1 MENKKIIPIGIDD
14 FEKMITKNHYYIDK
28 TLFIKDILT
37 KPGETKLF
45 TRPRRFGKTLN
56 MSMLKYFFDIQ
67 NSEINRKLF
76 DGLAISKTEY
86 MSEQGQYPVI
96 YFSFKDLKKKTWEEC
111 FSELKYIVS
120 NIYHE
125 FSFIEEKLTEEKK
138 EEFKKIMAKKDEARW
153 STSIK
158 DLSEYL
164 YIYYGKKAVILIDE
178 YDNPIRSAYF
188 NGYYEEGISFFIDF
202 YSEALKDNRYLEKGV
217 LTGILRVAKEGIFSG
232 LNNVKVNTV
241 TSNNFSEYF
250 GLLENEVIEI
260 LDYYKL
266 NYKMEEVQKW
276 YNGYLFG
283 KTQVYNPWSIINYVD
298 EGVVQS
304 EWINVSDNKEIVEI
318 IENAATTGNFEIIE
332 KLEKLLSGEMIEE
345 QIYLGSNMLDLSN
358 NREIWQLMLFSGYLT
373 IEEKIG
379 LDEYELKIP
388 NEEVRYFFKNTFL
401 DVVLKPKSN
410 FREMI
415 KSLLKKD
422 IVKYKYY
429 LQQIILNSVSY
440 HDIGTEEKPYHNLM
454 LGINLSLDIQYNVVS
469 NDEVGK
475 GRADLVLEPF
485 DKRKAGFIF
494 EFKAAKRES
503 DFERLGKEA
512 LEQIK
517 EKNYIHKMKESGLK
531 EIILVGMVFFGK
543 EVYSVEKYLNF

>member
-188 NGYYEEGISFFIDF
+188 NGYYEEGISFFRDF
-202 YSEALKDNRYLEKGV
+202 YSGALKDNRYLEKGV

-454 LGINLSLDIQYNVVS
+454 LGINLSLDIQCNVVS
-469 NDEVGK
+469 NNEVGK

-543 EVYSVEKYLNF
+543 EVYSVEKYLKF

>member
-1 MENKKIIPIGIDD
+1 MENKKIIPVGIDD
-14 FEKMITKNHYYIDK
+14 FKEMTAKNYYYIDK
-28 TLFIKDILT
+28 TLFIQDVLIKAG
-37 KPGETKLF
+37 KVKLF

-86 MSEQGQYPVI
+86 MTEQGQYPVI

-120 NIYHE
+120 NIFKE
-125 FSFIEEKLTEEKK
+125 FRFVESKLTEEDK
-138 EEFKKIMAKKDEARW
+138 ENFNKIIARKDDARW

-164 YIYYGKKAVILIDE
+164 YMYYGKKAVILIDE

-188 NGYYEEGISFFIDF
+188 NGYYEEGISFFRDF
-202 YSEALKDNRYLEKGV
+202 YSGALKDNRYLEKGV

-283 KTQVYNPWSIINYVD
+283 KTQLYNPWSIINYID

-373 IEEKIG
+373 IEEKIS
-379 LDEYELKIP
+379 LDRYVLKIP

-401 DVVLKPKSN
+401 DNVLDRSSN
-410 FREMI
+410 FWNMI
-415 KSLLKKD
+415 NSLLKKEMG
-422 IVKYKYY
+422 KYKYY

-475 GRADLVLEPF
+475 ERADLALEPF

-517 EKNYIHKMKESGLK
+517 EKNYIHKMKESGVK

-543 EVYSVEKYLNF
+543 KIYSVEEYLKF

>member
-1 MENKKIIPIGIDD
+1 MRDKKIIPIGIDD
-14 FEKMITKNHYYIDK
+14 FEKMITKTHYYIDK

-96 YFSFKDLKKKTWEEC
+96 YFSFKDLKKDSWEEC
-111 FSELKYIVS
+111 FSELKYIVN
-120 NIYHE
+120 NIYQE
-125 FSFIEEKLTEEKK
+125 FEFVGENLTKEKK
-138 EEFKKIMAKKDEARW
+138 EEFKKIIEKKDDARW

-164 YIYYGKKAVILIDE
+164 YIYYGRKAIILIDE

-188 NGYYEEGISFFIDF
+188 NGYYDKGISFFRDF
-202 YSEALKDNRYLEKGV
+202 YSGALKDNRYLEKGV

-232 LNNVKVNTV
+232 LNNLMVNTV
-241 TSNNFSEYF
+241 ISNNFSEYF
-250 GLLENEVIEI
+250 GLLEDEVIEL
-260 LDYYKL
+260 LDYYKV
-266 NYKMEEVQKW
+266 NYELEEVQKW
-276 YNGYLFG
+276 YNGYKFG
-283 KTQVYNPWSIINYVD
+283 EIHVYNPWSIMSYANERVIQPN
-298 EGVVQS
+298 
-304 EWINVSDNKEIVEI
+304 WINVSDNKEIIDI
-318 IENAATTGNFEIIE
+318 IENSVTTGNFEIIE
-332 KLEKLLSGEMIEE
+332 KLEQLLLGEPSEE
-345 QIYLGSNMLDLSN
+345 QIYMASNILDLSN
-358 NREIWQLMLFSGYLT
+358 NREIWQLMLHSGYLT
-373 IEEKIG
+373 IKEKIG

-415 KSLLKKD
+415 KNLMKKD
-422 IVKYKYY
+422 IGKYKYY
-429 LQQIILNSVSY
+429 LQQIMLNAVSY
-440 HDIGTEEKPYHNLM
+440 HDIGREEKPYHNLL
-454 LGINLSLDIQYNVVS
+454 LGMILSLDMQYNIMS
-469 NDEVGK
+469 NDEIGH

-485 DKRKAGFIF
+485 DKRKAGFVF
-494 EFKAAKRES
+494 EFKAAKKEG

-517 EKNYIHKMKESGLK
+517 EKNYIHKMKENGVK
-531 EIILVGMVFFGK
+531 EIILVGMVFLGK
-543 EVYSVEKYLNF
+543 EVYSVEKYLKF

>member
-1 MENKKIIPIGIDD
+1 MGNKKIIPVGIDD
-14 FEKMITKNHYYIDK
+14 FKEMIAGNYYYIDK
-28 TLFIKDILT
+28 TLFIQDVLIKAG
-37 KPGETKLF
+37 KVKLF

-86 MSEQGQYPVI
+86 MAEQGQYPVI

-120 NIYHE
+120 NIFKE
-125 FSFIEEKLTEEKK
+125 FRFVESKLTEEDK
-138 EEFKKIMAKKDEARW
+138 ENFNKIIARKDDARW

-188 NGYYEEGISFFIDF
+188 NGYYEEGISFFRDF
-202 YSEALKDNRYLEKGV
+202 YSGALKDNRYLEKGV

-283 KTQVYNPWSIINYVD
+283 KTQVYNPWSIINYID

-373 IEEKIG
+373 IEEKIS
-379 LDEYELKIP
+379 LDRYVLKIP
-388 NEEVRYFFKNTFL
+388 NEEVRYFFKETFL
-401 DVVLKPKSN
+401 SKVIDRKSN
-410 FREMI
+410 FWNMI
-415 KSLLKKD
+415 NSLLKKEMG
-422 IVKYKYY
+422 KYKYY

-517 EKNYIHKMKESGLK
+517 EKSYIHKMKESGVK
-531 EIILVGMVFFGK
+531 EIILVGMVFLGK
-543 EVYSVEKYLNF
+543 EVYSVEEYLKF

>member
-188 NGYYEEGISFFIDF
+188 NGYYEEGISFFRDF
-202 YSEALKDNRYLEKGV
+202 YSGALKDNRYLEKGV

-373 IEEKIG
+373 IEEKIS
-379 LDEYELKIP
+379 LDRYVLKIP
-388 NEEVRYFFKNTFL
+388 NEEVRYFFKETFL
-401 DVVLKPKSN
+401 SKVIDRKSN
-410 FREMI
+410 FWNMI
-415 KSLLKKD
+415 NSLLKKEMG
-422 IVKYKYY
+422 KYKYY

-454 LGINLSLDIQYNVVS
+454 LGINLSLDIQCNVVS
-469 NDEVGK
+469 NNEVGK

-517 EKNYIHKMKESGLK
+517 EKNYIHKMKENGVK

-543 EVYSVEKYLNF
+543 EVYSVEEYLKF

>member
-1 MENKKIIPIGIDD
+1 MENKKIIPVGIDD
-14 FEKMITKNHYYIDK
+14 FKEMTAKNYYYIDK
-28 TLFIKDILT
+28 TLFIQDVLIKAG
-37 KPGETKLF
+37 KVKLF

-86 MSEQGQYPVI
+86 MAEQGQYPVI

-120 NIYHE
+120 NI
-125 FSFIEEKLTEEKK
+125 FKDFRFIESKLIEEDK
-138 EEFKKIMAKKDEARW
+138 ENFNKIISKKDEARW

-188 NGYYEEGISFFIDF
+188 NGYYEEGISFFRDF
-202 YSEALKDNRYLEKGV
+202 YSGALKDNRYLEKGV

-283 KTQVYNPWSIINYVD
+283 KTQVYNPWSIINYID

-332 KLEKLLSGEMIEE
+332 KLEQLLLGEPSEE
-345 QIYLGSNMLDLSN
+345 QIYMASNILDLSN
-358 NREIWQLMLFSGYLT
+358 NREIWQLMLHSGYLT
-373 IEEKIG
+373 IKEKIG

-415 KSLLKKD
+415 KNLMKKD
-422 IVKYKYY
+422 IGKYKYY
-429 LQQIILNSVSY
+429 LQQIMLNAVSY
-440 HDIGTEEKPYHNLM
+440 YDIGREEKPYHNLL
-454 LGINLSLDIQYNVVS
+454 LGMILSLDMQYNIMS
-469 NDEVGK
+469 NDEIGH

-485 DKRKAGFIF
+485 DKRKAGFVF

-517 EKNYIHKMKESGLK
+517 EKNYIHKMKENGVK
-531 EIILVGMVFFGK
+531 EIILVGMVFLGK
-543 EVYSVEKYLNF
+543 EVYSVEEYLKF

>member
-120 NIYHE
+120 NI
-125 FSFIEEKLTEEKK
+125 FKDFRFIESKLIEEDK
-138 EEFKKIMAKKDEARW
+138 ENFNKIISKKDEARW

-188 NGYYEEGISFFIDF
+188 NGYYEEGISFFRDF
-202 YSEALKDNRYLEKGV
+202 YSGALKDNRYLEKGV

-298 EGVVQS
+298 EGVIQS

-373 IEEKIG
+373 IEEKIS
-379 LDEYELKIP
+379 LDRYVLKIP
-388 NEEVRYFFKNTFL
+388 NEEVRYFFKETFL
-401 DVVLKPKSN
+401 SKVIDRKSN
-410 FREMI
+410 FWNMI
-415 KSLLKKD
+415 NSLLKKEMG
-422 IVKYKYY
+422 KYKYY

-517 EKNYIHKMKESGLK
+517 EKNYIHKMKENGEK

-543 EVYSVEKYLNF
+543 EVYSVEEYLKF

>member
-1 MENKKIIPIGIDD
+1 MGNKKIIPVGIDD
-14 FEKMITKNHYYIDK
+14 FKEMIAGNYYYIDK
-28 TLFIKDILT
+28 TLFIQDVLIKAG
-37 KPGETKLF
+37 KVKLF

-67 NSEINRKLF
+67 NSEINRRLF
-76 DGLAISKTEY
+76 DGLAITKTEY

-120 NIYHE
+120 NIFKE
-125 FSFIEEKLTEEKK
+125 FRFVESKLTEEDK
-138 EEFKKIMAKKDEARW
+138 ENFNKIIARKDDARW

-164 YIYYGKKAVILIDE
+164 YMYYGKKSVILIDE

-232 LNNVKVNTV
+232 LNNLMVNTV
-241 TSNNFSEYF
+241 ISNNFSEYF
-250 GLLENEVIEI
+250 GLLEDEVIEL

-266 NYKMEEVQKW
+266 NYELEEVQKW
-276 YNGYLFG
+276 YNGYKFG
-283 KTQVYNPWSIINYVD
+283 EIQVYNPWSIMSYIN
-298 EGVVQS
+298 ERIIQPN
-304 EWINVSDNKEIVEI
+304 WINVSSNEEI
-318 IENAATTGNFEIIE
+318 IDIIKNSVTTGNFEIIE
-332 KLEKLLSGEMIEE
+332 KLEQLLLGDPIEE
-345 QIYLGSNMLDLSN
+345 QIYMAANMLDLSN

-373 IEEKIG
+373 IEEKIS
-379 LDEYELKIP
+379 LDRYTLKIP

-401 DVVLKPKSN
+401 DNVLDRSSN
-410 FREMI
+410 FWNMI
-415 KSLLKKD
+415 KNLMKKD
-422 IVKYKYY
+422 IGKYKYY
-429 LQQIILNSVSY
+429 LQQIMLNAVSY
-440 HDIGTEEKPYHNLM
+440 YDIGREEKPYHNLL
-454 LGINLSLDIQYNVVS
+454 LGMILSLDMQYNIMS
-469 NDEVGK
+469 KDEIGY
-475 GRADLVLEPF
+475 GRADLALEPF
-485 DKRKAGFIF
+485 DKRKAGFVF
-494 EFKAAKRES
+494 EFKAAKKES

-517 EKNYIHKMKESGLK
+517 EKNYIHKMKESGVK

-543 EVYSVEKYLNF
+543 KVYSVEEYLKF

>member
-28 TLFIKDILT
+28 TLFIKDILI

-56 MSMLKYFFDIQ
+56 MSMLKYFFEIQ

-120 NIYHE
+120 NIFKE
-125 FSFIEEKLTEEKK
+125 FRFVESKLTEEDK
-138 EEFKKIMAKKDEARW
+138 ENFNKIIARKDDARW

-164 YIYYGKKAVILIDE
+164 YMYYGKKAVILIDE

-188 NGYYEEGISFFIDF
+188 NGYYEEGISFFRDF
-202 YSEALKDNRYLEKGV
+202 YSGALKDNRYLEKGV

-283 KTQVYNPWSIINYVD
+283 KTQVYNPWSIINYID

-373 IEEKIG
+373 IEEKIS
-379 LDEYELKIP
+379 LDRYVLKIP
-388 NEEVRYFFKNTFL
+388 NEEVRYFFKETFL
-401 DVVLKPKSN
+401 SKVIDRKSN
-410 FREMI
+410 FWNMI
-415 KSLLKKD
+415 NSLLKKEMG
-422 IVKYKYY
+422 KYKYY

-475 GRADLVLEPF
+475 GRADLVLEPL

-517 EKNYIHKMKESGLK
+517 EKSYIHKMKESGVK
-531 EIILVGMVFFGK
+531 EIILVGMVFLGK
-543 EVYSVEKYLNF
+543 EVYSVEEYLKF

>member
-1 MENKKIIPIGIDD
+1 MGNKKIIPIGIDN
-14 FEKMITKNHYYIDK
+14 FEDMMKGNHYYIDK
-28 TLFIKDILT
+28 SDFIKDVLIQSG
-37 KPGETKLF
+37 KVKLF

-96 YFSFKDLKKKTWEEC
+96 YFSFKDVKFKTWEETYNKMKSIIC
-111 FSELKYIVS
+111 
-120 NIYHE
+120 NIYGK
-125 FSFIEEKLTEEKK
+125 FDFVEEKLSGEQREYFEKIK
-138 EEFKKIMAKKDEARW
+138 SKKDDVDWRD
-153 STSIK
+153 SLKNLT
-158 DLSEYL
+158 EYL
-164 YIYYGKKAVILIDE
+164 YIYYGKKSVILIDE

-188 NGYYEEGISFFIDF
+188 EGYYDAGINFFRNF
-202 YSEALKDNRYLEKGV
+202 LSSVLKDNEYLEKGV

-232 LNNVKVNTV
+232 LNNLMVNTV
-241 TSNNFSEYF
+241 ISNNFSEYF
-250 GLLENEVIEI
+250 GLLEDEVVEL

-266 NYKMEEVQKW
+266 NYELEEVQKW
-276 YNGYLFG
+276 YNGYKFG
-283 KTQVYNPWSIINYVD
+283 EIQVYNPWSIMSYANERIIQPN
-298 EGVVQS
+298 
-304 EWINVSDNKEIVEI
+304 WINVSSNEEI
-318 IENAATTGNFEIIE
+318 IDIIKNSVTTGNFEIIE
-332 KLEKLLSGEMIEE
+332 KLEQLLLGESIEE
-345 QIYLGSNMLDLSN
+345 QVYIASNMLDLSN
-358 NREIWQLMLFSGYLT
+358 NREIWQLMLHSGYLT
-373 IEEKIG
+373 IKEKIG

-415 KSLLKKD
+415 KNLMKKD
-422 IVKYKYY
+422 IGKYKYY
-429 LQQIILNSVSY
+429 LQQIMLNAVSY
-440 HDIGTEEKPYHNLM
+440 HDIGTEEKPYHNLL
-454 LGINLSLDIQYNVVS
+454 LGMILSLDMQYNIMS
-469 NDEVGK
+469 NDEIGH

-485 DKRKAGFIF
+485 DKRKAGFVF

-517 EKNYIHKMKESGLK
+517 EKNYIHKMKENGVK
-531 EIILVGMVFFGK
+531 EIILVGMVFLGK
-543 EVYSVEKYLNF
+543 EVYSVEEYLKF

>member
-1 MENKKIIPIGIDD
+1 MENKKIIPVGIDD
-14 FEKMITKNHYYIDK
+14 FKEMIAKNYYYIDK
-28 TLFIKDILT
+28 TLFIQDVLIKAG
-37 KPGETKLF
+37 KVKLF

-120 NIYHE
+120 NI
-125 FSFIEEKLTEEKK
+125 FKDFRFIESKLIEEDK
-138 EEFKKIMAKKDEARW
+138 ENFNKIISKKDNARW

-188 NGYYEEGISFFIDF
+188 NGYYEEGISFFRDF
-202 YSEALKDNRYLEKGV
+202 YSGALKDNRYLEKGV

-373 IEEKIG
+373 IEEKIS
-379 LDEYELKIP
+379 LDRYVLKIP
-388 NEEVRYFFKNTFL
+388 NEEVRYFFKETFL
-401 DVVLKPKSN
+401 SKVIDRKSN
-410 FREMI
+410 FWNMI
-415 KSLLKKD
+415 NSLLKKEMG
-422 IVKYKYY
+422 KYKYY

>member
-1 MENKKIIPIGIDD
+1 MENKKIIPVGIDD
-14 FEKMITKNHYYIDK
+14 FKEMTAKNYYYIDK
-28 TLFIKDILT
+28 TLFIQDVLIKAG
-37 KPGETKLF
+37 KVKLF

-86 MSEQGQYPVI
+86 MTEQGQYPVI

-120 NIYHE
+120 NIFKE
-125 FSFIEEKLTEEKK
+125 FRFVESKLTEEDK
-138 EEFKKIMAKKDEARW
+138 ENFNKIIARKDDARW

-164 YIYYGKKAVILIDE
+164 YMYYGKKAVILIDE

-188 NGYYEEGISFFIDF
+188 NGYYEEGISFFRDF
-202 YSEALKDNRYLEKGV
+202 YSGALKDNRYLEKGV

-283 KTQVYNPWSIINYVD
+283 KTQLYNPWSIINYID

-373 IEEKIG
+373 IKEKIG

-440 HDIGTEEKPYHNLM
+440 HDIGTEEKPYHNLL
-454 LGINLSLDIQYNVVS
+454 LGMILSLDMQYNIMS
-469 NDEVGK
+469 NDETGH

-485 DKRKAGFIF
+485 DKRKAGFVF
-494 EFKAAKRES
+494 EFKAAKKEG

-517 EKNYIHKMKESGLK
+517 EKSYIHKMKENGVK
-531 EIILVGMVFFGK
+531 EIILVGMVFLGK
-543 EVYSVEKYLNF
+543 EVYSVEEYLNF

>member
-1 MENKKIIPIGIDD
+1 MRDKKIIPIGIDD
-14 FEKMITKNHYYIDK
+14 FEKMITKTHYYIDK

-96 YFSFKDLKKKTWEEC
+96 YFSFKDLKKDSWEEC
-111 FSELKYIVS
+111 FSELKYIVN
-120 NIYHE
+120 NIYQE
-125 FSFIEEKLTEEKK
+125 FEFVGENLTKEKK
-138 EEFKKIMAKKDEARW
+138 EEFKKIIEKKDDARW

-164 YIYYGKKAVILIDE
+164 YIYYGRKAIILIDE

-188 NGYYEEGISFFIDF
+188 NGYYDKGISFFRDF
-202 YSEALKDNRYLEKGV
+202 YSGALKDNRYLEKGV

-232 LNNVKVNTV
+232 LNNLMVNTV
-241 TSNNFSEYF
+241 ISNNFSEYF
-250 GLLENEVIEI
+250 GLLEDEVIEL
-260 LDYYKL
+260 LDYYKV
-266 NYKMEEVQKW
+266 NYELEEVQKW
-276 YNGYLFG
+276 YNGYKFG
-283 KTQVYNPWSIINYVD
+283 EIHVYNPWSIMSYANERVIQPN
-298 EGVVQS
+298 
-304 EWINVSDNKEIVEI
+304 WINVSDNKEIIDI
-318 IENAATTGNFEIIE
+318 IENSVTTGNVEIIE
-332 KLEKLLSGEMIEE
+332 KLEQLLLGEAIEE
-345 QIYLGSNMLDLSN
+345 QIYMASNMLDLSN
-358 NREIWQLMLFSGYLT
+358 NREIWQLMLHSGYLT
-373 IEEKIG
+373 IKEKIG

-415 KSLLKKD
+415 KNLMKKD
-422 IVKYKYY
+422 IGKYKYY
-429 LQQIILNSVSY
+429 LQQIMLNAVSY
-440 HDIGTEEKPYHNLM
+440 HDIGREEKPYHNLL
-454 LGINLSLDIQYNVVS
+454 LGMILSLDMQYNIMS
-469 NDEVGK
+469 NDEIGH

-485 DKRKAGFIF
+485 DKRKAGFVF
-494 EFKAAKRES
+494 EFKAAKKEG

-517 EKNYIHKMKESGLK
+517 EKNYIHKMKENGVK
-531 EIILVGMVFFGK
+531 EIILVGMVFLGK
-543 EVYSVEKYLNF
+543 EVYSVEKYLKF

>member
-1 MENKKIIPIGIDD
+1 MGNKKIIPVGIDD

-28 TLFIKDILT
+28 TLFIKDIFT

-67 NSEINRKLF
+67 SSEINRKLF

-111 FSELKYIVS
+111 YEKVKDIVS
-120 NIYHE
+120 DIYYE
-125 FSFIEEKLTEEKK
+125 FDFIENELDTTKK
-138 EEFKKIMAKKDEARW
+138 EYFTKVKLKKDDINL
-153 STSIK
+153 SDSLK
-158 DLSEYL
+158 KLSEYL
-164 YIYYGKKAVILIDE
+164 YIYYRKKTVILIDE

-188 NGYYEEGISFFIDF
+188 NGYYEEGISFFRDF
-202 YSEALKDNRYLEKGV
+202 YSGALKDNRYLEKGV

-232 LNNVKVNTV
+232 LNNLMVNTV
-241 TSNNFSEYF
+241 ISNNFSEYF
-250 GLLENEVIEI
+250 GLLEDEVVEL

-266 NYKMEEVQKW
+266 NYELEEVQKW
-276 YNGYLFG
+276 YNGYKFG
-283 KTQVYNPWSIINYVD
+283 EIQVYNPWSIMSYINERVI
-298 EGVVQS
+298 QPN
-304 EWINVSDNKEIVEI
+304 WINVSDNKEIIDI
-318 IENAATTGNFEIIE
+318 IENSVTTGNFEIIE
-332 KLEKLLSGEMIEE
+332 KLEQLLLGESIEE
-345 QIYLGSNMLDLSN
+345 QVYIASNMLDLSN
-358 NREIWQLMLFSGYLT
+358 NREIWQLMLHSGYLT
-373 IEEKIG
+373 IKEKIG

-415 KSLLKKD
+415 KNLMKKD
-422 IVKYKYY
+422 IGKYKYY
-429 LQQIILNSVSY
+429 LQQIMLNAVSY
-440 HDIGTEEKPYHNLM
+440 HDIGREEKPYHNLL
-454 LGINLSLDIQYNVVS
+454 LGMILSLDMQYNIMS
-469 NDEVGK
+469 NDEIGH

-485 DKRKAGFIF
+485 DKRKAGFVF

-517 EKNYIHKMKESGLK
+517 EKNYIHKMKENGVK
-531 EIILVGMVFFGK
+531 EIILVGMVFLGK
-543 EVYSVEKYLNF
+543 EVYSVEEYLKF

>member
-1 MENKKIIPIGIDD
+1 MGNKKIIPVGIDD

-45 TRPRRFGKTLN
+45 TRPRRFGKKLN

-111 FSELKYIVS
+111 YEKVKDIVS
-120 NIYHE
+120 DIYYE
-125 FSFIEEKLTEEKK
+125 FDFIENELDTTKK
-138 EEFKKIMAKKDEARW
+138 EYFTKVKLKKDDINL
-153 STSIK
+153 SDSLK
-158 DLSEYL
+158 KLSEYL
-164 YIYYGKKAVILIDE
+164 YIYYRKKTVILIDE

-188 NGYYEEGISFFIDF
+188 NGYYEKGISFFRDF
-202 YSEALKDNRYLEKGV
+202 YSGALKDNRYLEKGV
-217 LTGILRVAKEGIFSG
+217 LTGILRVEKEGIFSG
-232 LNNVKVNTV
+232 LNNLMVNTV
-241 TSNNFSEYF
+241 ISNNFSEYF
-250 GLLENEVIEI
+250 GLLEDEVIE
-260 LDYYKL
+260 LLNYYKL
-266 NYKMEEVQKW
+266 DYELEEVQKW
-276 YNGYLFG
+276 YNGYKFG
-283 KTQVYNPWSIINYVD
+283 EIQVYNPWSIMSYINERVI
-298 EGVVQS
+298 QPN
-304 EWINVSDNKEIVEI
+304 WINVSSNEEI
-318 IENAATTGNFEIIE
+318 IDIIKNSVTTGNFEIIE
-332 KLEKLLSGEMIEE
+332 KLEQLLLGESIEE
-345 QIYLGSNMLDLSN
+345 QVYIASNMLDLSN
-358 NREIWQLMLFSGYLT
+358 NREIWQLMLHSGYLT
-373 IEEKIG
+373 IEEKIS
-379 LDEYELKIP
+379 LDRYTLKIP

-415 KSLLKKD
+415 KNLMKKEMG
-422 IVKYKYY
+422 KYKYY

-440 HDIGTEEKPYHNLM
+440 HDIGTEEKPYHNLL
-454 LGINLSLDIQYNVVS
+454 LGMILSLDMQYNIMS
-469 NDEVGK
+469 NDEIGH
-475 GRADLVLEPF
+475 GRADLALEPF
-485 DKRKAGFIF
+485 DKRKAGFVF
-494 EFKAAKRES
+494 EFKAAKKEG

-517 EKNYIHKMKESGLK
+517 EKNYIHKMKENGVK

-543 EVYSVEKYLNF
+543 KVYSVEEYLKF

>member
-1 MENKKIIPIGIDD
+1 MGNKKIIPVGIDD

-28 TLFIKDILT
+28 TLFIKDIFT

-67 NSEINRKLF
+67 SSEINRKLF

-111 FSELKYIVS
+111 YEKVKDIVS
-120 NIYHE
+120 DIYYE
-125 FSFIEEKLTEEKK
+125 FDFIENELDTTKK
-138 EEFKKIMAKKDEARW
+138 EYFAKVKLKKDDINL
-153 STSIK
+153 SDSLK
-158 DLSEYL
+158 KLSEYL
-164 YIYYGKKAVILIDE
+164 YIYYRKKTVILIDE

-188 NGYYEEGISFFIDF
+188 NGYYEEGISFFRDF
-202 YSEALKDNRYLEKGV
+202 YSGALKDNRYLEKGV

-232 LNNVKVNTV
+232 LNNLMVNTV
-241 TSNNFSEYF
+241 ISNNFSEYF
-250 GLLENEVIEI
+250 GLLEDEVIEL

-266 NYKMEEVQKW
+266 NYELEEVQKW
-276 YNGYLFG
+276 YNGYKFG
-283 KTQVYNPWSIINYVD
+283 EIQVYNPWSIMSYINERVI
-298 EGVVQS
+298 QPN
-304 EWINVSDNKEIVEI
+304 WINVSDNKEIIDI
-318 IENAATTGNFEIIE
+318 IENSVTTGNFEIIE
-332 KLEKLLSGEMIEE
+332 KLEQLLLGEPSEE
-345 QIYLGSNMLDLSN
+345 QIYMVSNILDLSN
-358 NREIWQLMLFSGYLT
+358 NREIWQLMLHSGYLT
-373 IEEKIG
+373 IKEKIG

-415 KSLLKKD
+415 KNLMKKD
-422 IVKYKYY
+422 IGKYKYY
-429 LQQIILNSVSY
+429 LQQIMLNAVSY
-440 HDIGTEEKPYHNLM
+440 HDIGREEKPYHNLL
-454 LGINLSLDIQYNVVS
+454 LGMILSLDMQYNIMS
-469 NDEVGK
+469 NDEIGH
-475 GRADLVLEPF
+475 GRADLVLEPL
-485 DKRKAGFIF
+485 DKRKAGFVF
-494 EFKAAKRES
+494 EFKAAKKES

-517 EKNYIHKMKESGLK
+517 EKNYIHKMKENGVK
-531 EIILVGMVFFGK
+531 EIILVGMVFLGK
-543 EVYSVEKYLNF
+543 EVYSVEEYLKF

>member
-188 NGYYEEGISFFIDF
+188 NGYYEEGISFFRDF
-202 YSEALKDNRYLEKGV
+202 YSGALKDNRYLEKGV

-373 IEEKIG
+373 IEEKIS
-379 LDEYELKIP
+379 LDRYVLKIP
-388 NEEVRYFFKNTFL
+388 NEEVRYFFKETFL
-401 DVVLKPKSN
+401 SKVIDRKSN
-410 FREMI
+410 FWNMI
-415 KSLLKKD
+415 NSLLKKEMG
-422 IVKYKYY
+422 KYKYY
-429 LQQIILNSVSY
+429 LQQIILN
-440 HDIGTEEKPYHNLM
+440 
-454 LGINLSLDIQYNVVS
+454 
-469 NDEVGK
+469 
-475 GRADLVLEPF
+475 
-485 DKRKAGFIF
+485 
-494 EFKAAKRES
+494 
-503 DFERLGKEA
+503 
-512 LEQIK
+512 
-517 EKNYIHKMKESGLK
+517 
-531 EIILVGMVFFGK
+531 
-543 EVYSVEKYLNF
+543 

>member
-28 TLFIKDILT
+28 TLFIKDILI

-56 MSMLKYFFDIQ
+56 MSMLKYFFEIQ

-111 FSELKYIVS
+111 FSRLKYIVS
-120 NIYHE
+120 NI
-125 FSFIEEKLTEEKK
+125 FKDFRFIESKLIEEDK
-138 EEFKKIMAKKDEARW
+138 ENFNKIISKKDEARW

-188 NGYYEEGISFFIDF
+188 NGYYEEGISFFRDF
-202 YSEALKDNRYLEKGV
+202 YSGALKDNRYLEKGV

-283 KTQVYNPWSIINYVD
+283 KTQVYNPWSIINYID
-298 EGVVQS
+298 EEVVQS

-373 IEEKIG
+373 IEEKIS
-379 LDEYELKIP
+379 LDRYVLKIP
-388 NEEVRYFFKNTFL
+388 NEEVRYFFKETFL
-401 DVVLKPKSN
+401 SKVIDRKSN
-410 FREMI
+410 FWNMI
-415 KSLLKKD
+415 NSLLKKEMG
-422 IVKYKYY
+422 KYKYY

-517 EKNYIHKMKESGLK
+517 EKSYIHKMKESGVK
-531 EIILVGMVFFGK
+531 EIILVGMVFLGK
-543 EVYSVEKYLNF
+543 EVYSVEEYLKF

>member
-1 MENKKIIPIGIDD
+1 MGNKKIIPIGIDD

-45 TRPRRFGKTLN
+45 TRPRRFGKKLN

-76 DGLAISKTEY
+76 DGLAITKTEY

-96 YFSFKDLKKKTWEEC
+96 YFSFKDVKFKTWEETYNKMKSIIC
-111 FSELKYIVS
+111 
-120 NIYHE
+120 NIYGK
-125 FSFIEEKLTEEKK
+125 FDFVEEKLSGEQREYFEKIK
-138 EEFKKIMAKKDEARW
+138 SKKDDVDWRD
-153 STSIK
+153 SLKNLT
-158 DLSEYL
+158 EYL
-164 YIYYGKKAVILIDE
+164 YIYYGKKSVILIDE

-188 NGYYEEGISFFIDF
+188 EGYYDAGINFFRNF
-202 YSEALKDNRYLEKGV
+202 LSSVLKDNEYLEKGV

-232 LNNVKVNTV
+232 LNNLMVNTV
-241 TSNNFSEYF
+241 ISNNFSEYF
-250 GLLENEVIEI
+250 GLLEDEVVEL

-266 NYKMEEVQKW
+266 NYELEEVQKW
-276 YNGYLFG
+276 YNGYKFG
-283 KTQVYNPWSIINYVD
+283 EIQVYNPWSIISYINERVI
-298 EGVVQS
+298 QPN
-304 EWINVSDNKEIVEI
+304 WINVSSNEEI
-318 IENAATTGNFEIIE
+318 IDIIKNSVTTGNFEIIE
-332 KLEKLLSGEMIEE
+332 KLEQLLLGESIEE
-345 QIYLGSNMLDLSN
+345 QVYIASNMLDLSN
-358 NREIWQLMLFSGYLT
+358 NREIWQLMLHSGYLT

-415 KSLLKKD
+415 KNLMKKD
-422 IVKYKYY
+422 IGKYKYY
-429 LQQIILNSVSY
+429 LQQIMLNAVSY
-440 HDIGTEEKPYHNLM
+440 YDIGREEKPYHNLL
-454 LGINLSLDIQYNVVS
+454 LGMILSLDMQYNIMS
-469 NDEVGK
+469 NDEIGH

-485 DKRKAGFIF
+485 DKRKAGFVF

-517 EKNYIHKMKESGLK
+517 EKNYIHKMKENGVK
-531 EIILVGMVFFGK
+531 EIILVGMVFLGK
-543 EVYSVEKYLNF
+543 EVYSMEEYLKF

>member
-1 MENKKIIPIGIDD
+1 MENKKIIPVGIDD
-14 FEKMITKNHYYIDK
+14 FKEMTAKNYYYIDK
-28 TLFIKDILT
+28 TLFIQDVLIKAG
-37 KPGETKLF
+37 KVKLF

-86 MSEQGQYPVI
+86 MAEQGQYPVI

-120 NIYHE
+120 NIFKE
-125 FSFIEEKLTEEKK
+125 FRFVESKLTEEDK
-138 EEFKKIMAKKDEARW
+138 ENFNKIIARKDDARW

-188 NGYYEEGISFFIDF
+188 NGYYEEGISFFRDF
-202 YSEALKDNRYLEKGV
+202 YSGALKDNRYLEKGV

-283 KTQVYNPWSIINYVD
+283 KTQVYNPWSIINYID

-373 IEEKIG
+373 IEEKIS
-379 LDEYELKIP
+379 LDRYVLKIP
-388 NEEVRYFFKNTFL
+388 NEEVRYFFKETFL
-401 DVVLKPKSN
+401 SKVIDRKSN
-410 FREMI
+410 FWNMI
-415 KSLLKKD
+415 NSLLKKEMG
-422 IVKYKYY
+422 KYKYY

-517 EKNYIHKMKESGLK
+517 EKSYIHKMKESGVK
-531 EIILVGMVFFGK
+531 EIILVGMVFLGK
-543 EVYSVEKYLNF
+543 EVYSVEEYLKF

>member
-1 MENKKIIPIGIDD
+1 MRDKKIIPIGIDD
-14 FEKMITKNHYYIDK
+14 FEKMITKTHYYIDK

-96 YFSFKDLKKKTWEEC
+96 YFSFKDLKKDSWEEC
-111 FSELKYIVS
+111 FSELKYIVN
-120 NIYHE
+120 NIYQE
-125 FSFIEEKLTEEKK
+125 FEFVGENLTKEKK
-138 EEFKKIMAKKDEARW
+138 EEFKKIIEKKDDARW

-164 YIYYGKKAVILIDE
+164 YIYYGRKAIILIDE

-188 NGYYEEGISFFIDF
+188 NGYYDKGISFFRDF
-202 YSEALKDNRYLEKGV
+202 YSGALKDNRYLEKGV

-232 LNNVKVNTV
+232 LNNLMVNTV
-241 TSNNFSEYF
+241 ISNNFSEYF
-250 GLLENEVIEI
+250 GLLEDEVIEL
-260 LDYYKL
+260 LDYYKV
-266 NYKMEEVQKW
+266 NYELEEVQKW
-276 YNGYLFG
+276 YNGYKFG
-283 KTQVYNPWSIINYVD
+283 EIHVYNPWSIMSYANERVIQPN
-298 EGVVQS
+298 
-304 EWINVSDNKEIVEI
+304 WINVSDNKEIIDI
-318 IENAATTGNFEIIE
+318 IENSVTTGNVEIIE
-332 KLEKLLSGEMIEE
+332 KLEQLLLGEAIEE
-345 QIYLGSNMLDLSN
+345 QIYMASNMLDLSN
-358 NREIWQLMLFSGYLT
+358 NREIWQLMLHSGYLT
-373 IEEKIG
+373 IKEKIG

-415 KSLLKKD
+415 KNLMKKD
-422 IVKYKYY
+422 IGKYKYY
-429 LQQIILNSVSY
+429 LQQIMLNAVSY
-440 HDIGTEEKPYHNLM
+440 HDIGREEKPYHNLM
-454 LGINLSLDIQYNVVS
+454 LGMILSLDMQYNIIS
-469 NDEVGK
+469 NDEIGH
-475 GRADLVLEPF
+475 GRADLVLEPL
-485 DKRKAGFIF
+485 DKRKAGFVF

-517 EKNYIHKMKESGLK
+517 EKNYIHKMKENGVK
-531 EIILVGMVFFGK
+531 EIILVGMVFLGK
-543 EVYSVEKYLNF
+543 EVYSVEEYLKF

>member
-1 MENKKIIPIGIDD
+1 MENKKIIPVGIDD
-14 FEKMITKNHYYIDK
+14 FKEMIAKNYYYIDK
-28 TLFIKDILT
+28 TLFIQDVLIKAG
-37 KPGETKLF
+37 KVKLF

-120 NIYHE
+120 NI
-125 FSFIEEKLTEEKK
+125 FKDFRFIESKLIEEDK
-138 EEFKKIMAKKDEARW
+138 ENFNKIISKKDNARW

-188 NGYYEEGISFFIDF
+188 NGYYEEGISFFRDF
-202 YSEALKDNRYLEKGV
+202 YSGALKDNRYLEKGV

-373 IEEKIG
+373 IEEKIS
-379 LDEYELKIP
+379 LDRYVLKIP
-388 NEEVRYFFKNTFL
+388 NEEVRYFFKETFL
-401 DVVLKPKSN
+401 SKVIDRKSN
-410 FREMI
+410 FWNMI
-415 KSLLKKD
+415 NSLLKKEMG
-422 IVKYKYY
+422 KYKYY

-454 LGINLSLDIQYNVVS
+454 LGINLSLDIQCNVVS
-469 NDEVGK
+469 NNEVGK

-517 EKNYIHKMKESGLK
+517 EKNYIHKMKENGVK

-543 EVYSVEKYLNF
+543 EVYSVEEYLKF

>member
-1 MENKKIIPIGIDD
+1 MRDKKIIPIGIDD
-14 FEKMITKNHYYIDK
+14 FEKMITKTHYYIDK

-96 YFSFKDLKKKTWEEC
+96 YFSFKDLKKDSWEEC
-111 FSELKYIVS
+111 FSELKYIVN
-120 NIYHE
+120 NIYQE
-125 FSFIEEKLTEEKK
+125 FEFVGENLTKEKK
-138 EEFKKIMAKKDEARW
+138 EEFKKIIEKKDDARW

-164 YIYYGKKAVILIDE
+164 YIYYGRKAIILIDE

-188 NGYYEEGISFFIDF
+188 NGYYDKGISFFRDF
-202 YSEALKDNRYLEKGV
+202 YSGALKDNRYLEKGV

-232 LNNVKVNTV
+232 LNNLMVNTV
-241 TSNNFSEYF
+241 ISNNFSEYF
-250 GLLENEVIEI
+250 GLLEDEVIEL
-260 LDYYKL
+260 LDYYKV
-266 NYKMEEVQKW
+266 NYELEEVQKW
-276 YNGYLFG
+276 YNGYKFG
-283 KTQVYNPWSIINYVD
+283 EIHVYNPWSIMSYANERVIQPN
-298 EGVVQS
+298 
-304 EWINVSDNKEIVEI
+304 WINVSDNKEIIDI
-318 IENAATTGNFEIIE
+318 IENSVTTGNVEIIE
-332 KLEKLLSGEMIEE
+332 KLEQLLLGEAIEE
-345 QIYLGSNMLDLSN
+345 QIYMASNMLDLSN
-358 NREIWQLMLFSGYLT
+358 NREIWQLMLHSGYLT
-373 IEEKIG
+373 IKEKIG

-415 KSLLKKD
+415 KNLMKKD
-422 IVKYKYY
+422 IGKYKYY
-429 LQQIILNSVSY
+429 LQQIMLNAVSY
-440 HDIGTEEKPYHNLM
+440 HDIGREENPYHNLL
-454 LGINLSLDIQYNVVS
+454 LGMILSLDMQYNIMS
-469 NDEVGK
+469 NDEIGH

-485 DKRKAGFIF
+485 DKRKAGFVF
-494 EFKAAKRES
+494 EFKAAKKEG

-517 EKNYIHKMKESGLK
+517 EKNYIHKMKENGVK
-531 EIILVGMVFFGK
+531 EIILVGMVFLGK
-543 EVYSVEKYLNF
+543 EVYSVEEYLKF

>member
-28 TLFIKDILT
+28 TLFIKDILI

-56 MSMLKYFFDIQ
+56 MSMLKYFFEIQ

-111 FSELKYIVS
+111 FSGLKYIVS
-120 NIYHE
+120 NI
-125 FSFIEEKLTEEKK
+125 FKDFRFIESKLIEEDK
-138 EEFKKIMAKKDEARW
+138 ENFNKIISKKDEARW

-188 NGYYEEGISFFIDF
+188 NGYYEEGISFFRDF
-202 YSEALKDNRYLEKGV
+202 YSGALKDNRYLEKGV

-260 LDYYKL
+260 LDY
-266 NYKMEEVQKW
+266 
-276 YNGYLFG
+276 
-283 KTQVYNPWSIINYVD
+283 
-298 EGVVQS
+298 
-304 EWINVSDNKEIVEI
+304 
-318 IENAATTGNFEIIE
+318 
-332 KLEKLLSGEMIEE
+332 
-345 QIYLGSNMLDLSN
+345 
-358 NREIWQLMLFSGYLT
+358 
-373 IEEKIG
+373 
-379 LDEYELKIP
+379 
-388 NEEVRYFFKNTFL
+388 
-401 DVVLKPKSN
+401 
-410 FREMI
+410 
-415 KSLLKKD
+415 
-422 IVKYKYY
+422 
-429 LQQIILNSVSY
+429 
-440 HDIGTEEKPYHNLM
+440 
-454 LGINLSLDIQYNVVS
+454 
-469 NDEVGK
+469 
-475 GRADLVLEPF
+475 
-485 DKRKAGFIF
+485 
-494 EFKAAKRES
+494 
-503 DFERLGKEA
+503 
-512 LEQIK
+512 
-517 EKNYIHKMKESGLK
+517 
-531 EIILVGMVFFGK
+531 
-543 EVYSVEKYLNF
+543 

>member
-1 MENKKIIPIGIDD
+1 MENKKIIPVGIDD
-14 FEKMITKNHYYIDK
+14 FKEMTAKNYYYIDK
-28 TLFIKDILT
+28 TLFIQDVLIKAG
-37 KPGETKLF
+37 KVKLF

-86 MSEQGQYPVI
+86 MAEQGQYPVI

-120 NIYHE
+120 NIFKE
-125 FSFIEEKLTEEKK
+125 FRFVESKLTEEDK
-138 EEFKKIMAKKDEARW
+138 ENFNKIIARKDDARW

-164 YIYYGKKAVILIDE
+164 YMYYGKKSVILIDE

-188 NGYYEEGISFFIDF
+188 NGYYEEGISFFRDF
-202 YSEALKDNRYLEKGV
+202 YSGALKDNRYLEKGV

-283 KTQVYNPWSIINYVD
+283 KTQVYNPWSIINYID

-373 IEEKIG
+373 IEEKIS
-379 LDEYELKIP
+379 LDRYVLKIP
-388 NEEVRYFFKNTFL
+388 NEEVRYFFKETFL
-401 DVVLKPKSN
+401 SKVIDRKSN
-410 FREMI
+410 FWNMI
-415 KSLLKKD
+415 NSLLKKEMG
-422 IVKYKYY
+422 KYKYY

-517 EKNYIHKMKESGLK
+517 EKSYIHKMKESGVK
-531 EIILVGMVFFGK
+531 EIILVGMVFLGK
-543 EVYSVEKYLNF
+543 EVYSVEEYLKF

>member
-1 MENKKIIPIGIDD
+1 MENKKIIPVGIDD
-14 FEKMITKNHYYIDK
+14 FKEMIAGNYYYIDK
-28 TLFIKDILT
+28 TLFIQDVLIKAG
-37 KPGETKLF
+37 KVKLF

-67 NSEINRKLF
+67 NSEINRRLF
-76 DGLAISKTEY
+76 DGLAITKTEY

-125 FSFIEEKLTEEKK
+125 FSFIEEKLTGEKK
-138 EEFKKIMAKKDEARW
+138 EEFKKIIEKKDDARW

-232 LNNVKVNTV
+232 LNNLMVNTV
-241 TSNNFSEYF
+241 ISNNFSEYF
-250 GLLENEVIEI
+250 GLLEDEVIEL

-266 NYKMEEVQKW
+266 NYELEEVQKW
-276 YNGYLFG
+276 YNGYKFG
-283 KTQVYNPWSIINYVD
+283 EIQVYNPWSIMSYIN
-298 EGVVQS
+298 ERIIQPN
-304 EWINVSDNKEIVEI
+304 WINVSSNEEI
-318 IENAATTGNFEIIE
+318 IDIIKNSVTTGNFEIIE
-332 KLEKLLSGEMIEE
+332 KLEQLLLGESIEE
-345 QIYLGSNMLDLSN
+345 QVYIASNMLDLSN
-358 NREIWQLMLFSGYLT
+358 NREIWQLMLHSGYLT
-373 IEEKIG
+373 IEEKIS
-379 LDEYELKIP
+379 LDRYTLKIP

-401 DVVLKPKSN
+401 DNVLDRSSN
-410 FREMI
+410 FWNMI
-415 KSLLKKD
+415 NSLLKKEMG
-422 IVKYKYY
+422 KYKYY
-429 LQQIILNSVSY
+429 LQQIILNALSY
-440 HDIGTEEKPYHNLM
+440 HDIWTEEKPYHNLL
-454 LGINLSLDIQYNVVS
+454 LGMILSLDIQYNIMS
-469 NDEVGK
+469 NDEIGY
-475 GRADLVLEPF
+475 GRSDLALEPF
-485 DKRKAGFIF
+485 DKRKEGFVF
-494 EFKAAKRES
+494 EFKVAKKES

-517 EKNYIHKMKESGLK
+517 EKNYIHKMKENGVK
-531 EIILVGMVFFGK
+531 EIILVGMVFLGK
-543 EVYSVEKYLNF
+543 EVYSVEEYLKF